1 MAAVRGMAR
10 PGIMAEVGG
19 GVSGGQS
26 PHRVHT
32 RAVDDP
38 SVSKSVFTI
47 TEKAPTSAFTYRV
60 SHITVST
67 LFLLFSQVLE
77 HIQRNFS

>member
-47 TEKAPTSAFTYRV
+47 TEKAPTSAFTYK
-60 SHITVST
+60 T
-67 LFLLFSQVLE
+67 LLRHYAKQALTPQ
-77 HIQRNFS
+77 